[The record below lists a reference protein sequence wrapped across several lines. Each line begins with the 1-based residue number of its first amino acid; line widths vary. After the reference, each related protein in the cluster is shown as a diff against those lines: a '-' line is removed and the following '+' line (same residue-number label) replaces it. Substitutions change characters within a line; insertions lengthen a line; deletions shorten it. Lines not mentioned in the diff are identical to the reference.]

1 MMDIEKRLEELYEEI
16 AVTVN
21 NMIPEDW
28 EKFYFYGQV
37 SEDGG
42 GTYFFYNQPGNKKT
56 YHYSLDI
63 TERFAVSE
71 LEFYEQEDKLLDL
84 SSKVREVFEEH
95 NQDLWYSFTMSL
107 YREGEFSVSFDY
119 TNWFQTDYGFLEQLK
134 LWKYK
139 YLNEVPTD
147 EKGKSLIEHYLK
159 EYPHNPI

>member
-1 MMDIEKRLEELYEEI
+1 M
-16 AVTVN
+16 
-21 NMIPEDW
+21 
-28 EKFYFYGQV
+28 
-37 SEDGG
+37 
-42 GTYFFYNQPGNKKT
+42 
-56 YHYSLDI
+56 
-63 TERFAVSE
+63 
-71 LEFYEQEDKLLDL
+71 
-84 SSKVREVFEEH
+84 REVFEEH

-107 YREGEFSVSFDY
+107 DREGEFSVSFDY